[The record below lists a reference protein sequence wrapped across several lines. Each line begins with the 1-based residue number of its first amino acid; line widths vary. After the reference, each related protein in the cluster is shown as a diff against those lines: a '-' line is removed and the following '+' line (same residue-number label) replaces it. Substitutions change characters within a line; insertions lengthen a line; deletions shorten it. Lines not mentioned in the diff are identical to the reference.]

1 MIPPTPSHRVVAA
14 LCMVLGA
21 FPIGM
26 AIGLIPT
33 EPESMHAPRY
43 IVALAGLLFW
53 VAAGAILFGTSSPRI
68 NHLFG
73 GILLALFA
81 MIGGWVATFGADNF
95 FGGIPFASQAT
106 KGLMARAIF
115 GSGAISCAALSV
127 YAFGRAFRG
136 VD

>member
-1 MIPPTPSHRVVAA
+1 MIPPTTSHRIVAA

-33 EPESMHAPRY
+33 EPVSMHAPRY

-53 VAAGAILFGTSSPRI
+53 VAAGAILFGSASSRL

-73 GILLALFA
+73 GVLLAVFA
-81 MIGGWVATFGADNF
+81 IIGGWVAIFGGDNS

-106 KGLMARAIF
+106 NGLMARAIF

-127 YAFGRAFRG
+127 YAFGRTFRRA
-136 VD
+136 D